1 MLMKYSN
8 ELSSTISARVT
19 VEELEKLQ
27 HLAEREQTSLSCLIR
42 TLLFENLEAKGEGEK

>member
-8 ELSSTISARVT
+8 ELFSTISARVT
-19 VEELEKLQ
+19 VEELKKLQ

-42 TLLFENLEAKGEGEK
+42 TLLVENLEAKGEGEK